1 MNILLTGGAGFI
13 GTHTLVELLGHG
25 HEAVVIDNFS
35 NSCREALSRAEE
47 LTGKRFAFYEADIRD
62 RAVLDRIFA

>member
-47 LTGKRFAFYEADIRD
+47 LTGKRFSFY
-62 RAVLDRIFA
+62 